1 MYETGV
7 ATHLSGLEEE
17 VTNLLAEITQ
27 DGVHDTEWIVGMA
40 AAASRAWQTA
50 QPAPSVGAVEMFYD
64 IETS

>member
-27 DGVHDTEWIVGMA
+27 DGVHDTE
-40 AAASRAWQTA
+40 
-50 QPAPSVGAVEMFYD
+50 
-64 IETS
+64 